1 MVIKVPRL
9 IRVKATLQTAPIF
22 IRYVIIR
29 YRKDRASSIAA
40 SLAYTSLLSLVPLM
54 AIALAMLAAFPVFS
68 PLRTQIEEWVFTNFV
83 PAIGEVVQNQVS
95 SFISNAGRLSAA
107 GIVGLAV
114 TAVMLLVTIETAFN
128 NIFRVDRPRSALS
141 RLLVYWTMMTLGPL
155 LVGASLSVQG
165 YLASLNLWQQS
176 LSVSDH
182 IAAFLPT
189 SLSVLAFTV
198 MFATIPNR
206 QVPTLD
212 ALFGGIVGGLLFA
225 ALRWAFAYYIV
236 SSGAYTSVYGAV
248 AAVPIV
254 LFWMFLSWMVV
265 LVGAEI
271 TASMSEWRAGYALHT
286 KSATGERRLALALET
301 LYVLYEAAQTGN
313 GGTGRRKLLNSTTAS
328 ESELMSVVRKLYTAG
343 YAAPT
348 NKGRILLAR
357 DLTGVT
363 LMDLIEVLDLGLG
376 LDDRVAPQALW
387 REKVLPLLAQAHSGI
402 DQSLSIPLS
411 EVFGE

>member
-1 MVIKVPRL
+1 MVMRLPRL
-9 IRVKATLQTAPIF
+9 IGVKAALQSAPLF
-22 IRYVIIR
+22 TRYVISR
-29 YRKDRASSIAA
+29 YRKDRASSVAA

-68 PLRTQIEEWVFTNFV
+68 PLRTQIEDWVFTNFV
-83 PAIGEVVQNQVS
+83 PAVGEVVQNEVS

-165 YLASLNLWQQS
+165 YLASLTLWQQS
-176 LSVSDH
+176 LSISDH

-206 QVPTLD
+206 QIPPLD
-212 ALFGGIVGGLLFA
+212 ALFGGIIGGVLFA
-225 ALRWAFAYYIV
+225 VLRWVFAYYII

-254 LFWMFLSWMVV
+254 LFWMFLSWVVV
-265 LVGAEI
+265 LIGAEI
-271 TASMSEWRAGYALHT
+271 TASLSEWRAGYALHT

-301 LYVLYEAAQTGN
+301 LSVLHDAAQKGN

-328 ESELMSVVRKLYTAG
+328 EAELMSVVRKLYGAG

-348 NKGRILLAR
+348 NKGRILLGR

-376 LDDRVAPQALW
+376 LDDRVAPEALW
-387 REKVLPLLAQAHSGI
+387 RAKVLPLLAQAHSGI

-411 EVFGE
+411 EVFKD